1 MMILQKAQALI
12 LAAPMRSSAARA
24 ALDLM
29 GAARLRA
36 STPVALT
43 VSFPHNPAT
52 DIERRRDWGDL

>member
-12 LAAPMRSSAARA
+12 LAAPMRSSA